1 MLGQVGRC
9 EFIWILD
16 GLPSKYGYHN
26 FLGSS
31 VYRTI
36 KCKMFDLFSIIATG
50 DITFSWWW
58 EENIKRKVK
67 SYEGLLL
74 YEPTIAT
81 KSPNI
86 LVLVADDFGYN
97 DVSWNNPEMFTPELE
112 KLARDGVI
120 LDTFYSQPRCSPSR
134 ASLLTGLYPFRMG
147 IQRGNV
153 SPFRPS
159 GLSTQFKLLPQIL
172 KTKGYST
179 HLIGKHF

>member
-1 MLGQVGRC
+1 M
-9 EFIWILD
+9 
-16 GLPSKYGYHN
+16 
-26 FLGSS
+26 
-31 VYRTI
+31 
-36 KCKMFDLFSIIATG
+36 
-50 DITFSWWW
+50 
-58 EENIKRKVK
+58 
-67 SYEGLLL
+67 

-179 HLIGKHF
+179 HLIGKIFFSFIDDLKHLFKVCGTWATATEIIFQQKEVLILSLVI